1 MDSEDEL
8 LCSCCCDKTEE
19 KNYEKE
25 EKTLG
30 MGSAHLKRKR
40 GNMAYHILR
49 NKWGFLTENNI
60 SSK

>member
-30 MGSAHLKRKR
+30 MGSAHLKRER
-40 GNMAYHILR
+40 EIWHIIFCET
-49 NKWGFLTENNI
+49 NGDF
-60 SSK
+60 